1 MNLQP
6 ESRWVSEA
14 TFEKRFWGEGI
25 VSLGLRHDEIS
36 NAIDLIPLD
45 HGLTAIGNIGDGT
58 LDQLALTMTIPTTRL
73 GLSGGK
79 FSFRNT
85 WNKTEVTDP
94 TTGEKRPISNIRP
107 TQAQISFQQDITS
120 WKLQWGGTWI
130 PLLGQKGYQPDQTS
144 GWRGT
149 GYYEMW
155 AEYKPTPTLSVRA
168 QVNVWNDFNQERVV
182 FADRVT
188 RPIAYVENR
197 FIDPRTFWQIRV
209 RKTF

>member
-1 MNLQP
+1 MA
-6 ESRWVSEA
+6 VSY
-14 TFEKRFWGEGI
+14 THLDVYKRQ
-25 VSLGLRHDEIS
+25 
-36 NAIDLIPLD
+36 DLIPLD
-45 HGLTAIGNIGDGT
+45 HGLTAIGNICDCA
-58 LDQLALTMTIPTTRL
+58 LDQLALTVTIPTTRL
-73 GLSGGK
+73 GLTGGK

-149 GYYEMW
+149 GCLLYTSRP
-155 AEYKPTPTLSVRA
+155 ASRA
-168 QVNVWNDFNQERVV
+168 S
-182 FADRVT
+182 
-188 RPIAYVENR
+188 
-197 FIDPRTFWQIRV
+197 
-209 RKTF
+209 